1 MSLIVRSAQRLVP
14 LRRAVL
20 RLHLQIA
27 RKLLNVQHFDLG
39 VICVSSAR
47 MQHINRV
54 YRGQDTPTD
63 VLSFPFH
70 EDLVPGVPP
79 VPSFRDEYNL
89 GDIYLGVEFIY
100 QQCQEAQEE
109 CSGVLTMFEKE
120 KQILTEI
127 NRLTGSSLR
136 PLTTNSLQ
144 PLPH

>member
-109 CSGVLTMFEKE
+109 CSGVLTVTAVHGLCHLLGYRHRSIEE
-120 KQILTEI
+120 S
-127 NRLTGSSLR
+127 N
-136 PLTTNSLQ
+136 Q
-144 PLPH
+144 PLYSL